1 MKLIGG
7 VQMDNKK
14 YTSGE
19 IASLS
24 GLTVRTIQYYDNI
37 GLLPSTGR
45 TEGGRRYYNQ
55 EDLIQIE
62 QIIFYKLL
70 DFSLEQIKEKLIIDP
85 TENELLDI
93 LNEQS
98 LMLLQKMEH
107 LHTSFATIEVISKM
121 IETGRK
127 PPFSILIKFLSS
139 LPGDDIFSIAPQI
152 IAEENPTLFNY
163 FEDVESTKVFYHNW
177 KEIMIESV
185 ILLNQGIQ
193 YDDIVAQD
201 LAKRWWQTILFYTN
215 GNVELIE
222 QISTLGIEV
231 QLNTKN
237 LDILNSAS
245 EFLGQALE
253 TYLTENHV
261 FQEEN
266 EEICV
271 GGSEDDTSK

>member
-70 DFSLEQIKEKLIIDP
+70 DFPLEQIKEKLIINP

-201 LAKRWWQTILFYTN
+201 LAKRWWQTILLYTN

-222 QISTLGIEV
+222 QISTLGIEE

-261 FQEEN
+261 FEEEN

>member
-19 IASLS
+19 IANLS

-70 DFSLEQIKEKLIIDP
+70 DFPLEQIKEKLIIDP

-261 FQEEN
+261 FEEEN

>member
-70 DFSLEQIKEKLIIDP
+70 DFPLEQIKEKLIINP

-201 LAKRWWQTILFYTN
+201 LAKRWWQTILLYTN

-237 LDILNSAS
+237 LDLLNSAS

-261 FQEEN
+261 FEEEN